1 VRTLDARETAPHR
14 STRDMFL
21 DASGQAT
28 QLSVT
33 GGMAVG
39 VPGSV
44 QGCWEVHHRLGQLS
58 WARCLEP
65 AIQLARAGVVVDT
78 GLATSF
84 RRGAALLG
92 RRAASKA
99 IFQPQG
105 RPLIEGERLLQ
116 PDLARTLEA
125 LSVRG
130 PAAFYS
136 GEVARAIAATI
147 AAEGGGLDEQD
158 LADYRAIWR
167 EPLQVGYRGLR
178 IHAMPPP
185 SSGGVH
191 VIQILKMLEHDDL
204 FKIGFQSEKA
214 EHLIASAM
222 QLAYADRAKYL
233 GDPDFIKV
241 PIRTLIDEAYLSK
254 RRQLVHAN
262 RALKKDEVSAGK
274 INPEKDHF
282 ETTHFSLMDREG
294 NAIVSTQTINGWF
307 GSKMIAEGT
316 GIMLNN
322 EMDDFSSKVGAS
334 NLYGATA
341 VSNANQIE
349 AGKTPLS
356 SMSPTLIFKDG
367 KPVLALGAPGG
378 TRIITSVTQTIL
390 NYLVFK
396 KSLYD
401 SVAAFRIHQQ
411 WSPDELRIENLDVP
425 VPLLRG
431 LVQRGWTIKR
441 SPNESHVMAVAR
453 EGELF
458 RGVSDPR
465 DAGTSAG
472 GN

>member
-1 VRTLDARETAPHR
+1 LIAKQPEEFYTGSISKKIISTLQKHKGILDGADLKNYTVKER
-14 STRDMFL
+14 S
-21 DASGQAT
+21 
-28 QLSVT
+28 
-33 GGMAVG
+33 
-39 VPGSV
+39 
-44 QGCWEVHHRLGQLS
+44 
-58 WARCLEP
+58 
-65 AIQLARAGVVVDT
+65 
-78 GLATSF
+78 
-84 RRGAALLG
+84 
-92 RRAASKA
+92 
-99 IFQPQG
+99 
-105 RPLIEGERLLQ
+105 
-116 PDLARTLEA
+116 
-125 LSVRG
+125 
-130 PAAFYS
+130 
-136 GEVARAIAATI
+136 
-147 AAEGGGLDEQD
+147 
-158 LADYRAIWR
+158 
-167 EPLQVGYRGLR
+167 PLQAEWRGYQ
-178 IHAMPPP
+178 IVSMPPP

-204 FKIGFQSEKA
+204 FKMGFQSEKA

-241 PIRTLIDEAYLSK
+241 PIQTLINEAYLSK
-254 RRQLVHAN
+254 RRQLVHAD

-431 LVQRGWTIKR
+431 LSDRGWAIKR

-453 EGELF
+453 EGDLF